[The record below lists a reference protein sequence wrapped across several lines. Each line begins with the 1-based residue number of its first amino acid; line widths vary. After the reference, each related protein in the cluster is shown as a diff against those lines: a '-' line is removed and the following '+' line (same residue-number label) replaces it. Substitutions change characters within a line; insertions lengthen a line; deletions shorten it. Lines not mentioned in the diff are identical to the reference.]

1 MPDNITYHMQQVLTM
16 KNKRSIL
23 YKAQKNPTDLGEGL
37 GIKLSAA
44 VKCYRLLLLEK
55 QTNTIN
61 NRQKAKSIQYD
72 YQPK

>member
-1 MPDNITYHMQQVLTM
+1 MPYNLTYHMQQVLTK
-16 KNKRSIL
+16 KNKCSIL

-55 QTNTIN
+55 QTKNHQQQAEIKTHPI
-61 NRQKAKSIQYD
+61 
-72 YQPK
+72 